1 VASTPSARPAASASC
16 ANARRSRADTGAP
29 GSSLP
34 HPVPGNDQLRLDDGG
49 KGRKQRRSPGSIA
62 DVQIVLR
69 NLPDPLPISARE
81 LDSLERHLAPLLN
94 KILEQADG

>member
-1 VASTPSARPAASASC
+1 
-16 ANARRSRADTGAP
+16 
-29 GSSLP
+29 
-34 HPVPGNDQLRLDDGG
+34 
-49 KGRKQRRSPGSIA
+49 
-62 DVQIVLR
+62 VLR